1 MIRGEV
7 ALGSLRFRPMRA
19 LFVAPLAVLV
29 TAGAAVAA
37 PPRAG
42 VLDPGVSLGGL
53 RLGATQAQVKTTWGA
68 SFGRC
73 RKCPSPTWYFNYR
86 RYRPQGA
93 AVQFQHGR
101 VEAIFTLWA
110 PPGWKTSTG
119 LKIGDPS
126 SKISQLYGPL
136 SRTPCGQ
143 YAALVLPM
151 RGGVNVFYVS
161 NGKLW
166 GFGLLNFLVQPC
178 R

>member
-1 MIRGEV
+1 
-7 ALGSLRFRPMRA
+7 MRA
-19 LFVAPLAVLV
+19 LLA
-29 TAGAAVAA
+29 AAAALAAASAATAA

-53 RLGATQAQVKTTWGA
+53 RLGATQAQVRAAWGP

-73 RKCPSPTWYFNYR
+73 RKCSSPTWYFTYR
-86 RYRPQGA
+86 PYRPQGA
-93 AVQFQHGR
+93 GVSFRQGR

-110 PPGWKTSTG
+110 PPGGRTPSG
-119 LKIGDPS
+119 LKIGDPA

-143 YAALVLPM
+143 YSALILPM
-151 RGGVNVFYVS
+151 QGGVNVFYVS
-161 NGKLW
+161 NRKLW
-166 GFGLLNFLVQPC
+166 GFGLLNFLVEPC

>member
-1 MIRGEV
+1 MRPLMLAAV
-7 ALGSLRFRPMRA
+7 AA
-19 LFVAPLAVLV
+19 LVAAG
-29 TAGAAVAA
+29 GAAAA

-53 RLGATQAQVKTTWGA
+53 RLGETQAQVEAAWGT
-68 SFGRC
+68 SHGRC

-86 RYRPQGA
+86 RYKPQGA
-93 AVQFQHGR
+93 AVSFSNGR
-101 VEAIFTLWA
+101 VEAIYTLWA
-110 PPGWKTSTG
+110 PPGWRTPSG

-136 SRTPCGQ
+136 SRTPCGE

-161 NGKLW
+161 NRKLW

>member
-1 MIRGEV
+1 MRRLSLV
-7 ALGSLRFRPMRA
+7 VLAALLASGS
-19 LFVAPLAVLV
+19 
-29 TAGAAVAA
+29 AAAA

-53 RLGATQAQVKTTWGA
+53 RLGQTQAQVKAAWGT

-73 RKCPSPTWYFNYR
+73 RKCSSPTWYFTYR

-93 AVQFQHGR
+93 AVSFRDGR

-110 PPGWKTSTG
+110 PPGWRTPSG

-126 SKISQLYGPL
+126 SKIAKLYGPL

-161 NGKLW
+161 NRKLW
-166 GFGLLNFLVQPC
+166 GFGLLNFLVPPC

>member
-1 MIRGEV
+1 
-7 ALGSLRFRPMRA
+7 MRA
-19 LFVAPLAVLV
+19 LAAGCLAALVA
-29 TAGAAVAA
+29 AGAATAA

-42 VLDPGVSLGGL
+42 VLDPGRSLGGL
-53 RLGATQAQVKTTWGA
+53 RLGATQAQVKAAWGA

-73 RKCPSPTWYFNYR
+73 RKCSSPTWYFTYR

-93 AVQFQHGR
+93 AVSFRGGR

-110 PPGWKTSTG
+110 PPGWRTPSG

-126 SKISQLYGPL
+126 SRISQLYGPL

-161 NGKLW
+161 NQKLW
-166 GFGLLNFLVQPC
+166 GFGLLNFLVDPC

>member
-1 MIRGEV
+1 MRLLVVSV
-7 ALGSLRFRPMRA
+7 AA
-19 LFVAPLAVLV
+19 LAFVA
-29 TAGAAVAA
+29 AAAAA

-42 VLDPGVSLGGL
+42 VLDPGRSLGGL
-53 RLGATQAQVKTTWGA
+53 SLGASQAQVKAKWGP

-73 RKCPSPTWYFNYR
+73 RKCPTPTWYFTYR
-86 RYRPQGA
+86 RYKPQGA
-93 AVQFQHGR
+93 GVSFRDGR

-110 PPGWKTSTG
+110 PPGWRTPSG
-119 LKIGDPS
+119 LKIGDPA

-143 YAALVLPM
+143 YSALILPLA
-151 RGGVNVFYVS
+151 GGVNVFYVS
-161 NGKLW
+161 NRKLW